1 MASSLDEWQM
11 RLSQHFAQLR
21 EQRGKQPLFALE
33 HGLDELDRD
42 ELARAVREQISS
54 RPPSRVHSLAWI
66 CYAAEIG
73 YGYSGDEY
81 WQTFDLNTPGWGVR
95 GDRGWLRERFEWFS
109 DTYGGVA
116 PRGPWAS
123 HFSII
128 CWPITHAILPLDL
141 QRQLARILY
150 ELRHSFSADLFES
163 PTTLGN
169 FIAARSWSATSR
181 FQNIAE
187 EPQLIGQIAAALLL
201 LGEFGT
207 SSLLHPLALKRISTD
222 LERERTARGWLQ
234 TARKVAQERATV
246 RGLSFARSGMLSP
259 RAQPHEVR
267 REILTLGVEPSI
279 VLRPTDTVC
288 GTWQV
293 YLEIPDLSQL
303 LLRFPGSRDVL
314 TQSRCTVTGSAGR
327 PLARGQCLFGSQQVS
342 LKRWPRHDEVLIQF
356 DKRDPQLE
364 ALFRTECLL
373 RPGPAWL
380 FRIASDG
387 LAYEVRN
394 QRVRPGQQYV
404 FVRTGAVADPDLPP
418 VVLDCEG
425 VTGCFMSLPEAL
437 DARWESVLDRLGVR
451 QSKSIEVW
459 PAGLTPAQWDS
470 DGHGEWLASEQP
482 CLGIRADHSVTAIIV
497 TVGNGISTPLAIDN
511 LNPGSISFVE
521 LPQLPVGLHTI
532 RFSTRR
538 VGSAEVDPVGDLEV
552 LMRIRE
558 SRPWS
563 LNGGPQGPLLAR
575 IEPVNP
581 TLEQLWEGRADIAF
595 QGPTGRQLKCSV
607 SLHDAID
614 GTVKSVQLPPLPLPV
629 EPATWARHFHRHFQ
643 EQKGIADAY
652 DTARSCELR
661 FSADEL
667 GVFSFRTERES
678 TPLRWGLRRTSSG
691 YEVRLLNDSGA
702 VADARIIRRSYELPQ
717 QEEHLP
723 VAPAYAIPASGGLY
737 VASTSTHAAMILA
750 PPVID
755 GLSQLACNPVTT
767 YSGDAASVLPA
778 IWSDAE
784 LWTGAKPSGSMFSL
798 TRQCAVRMA
807 IHRQSIRLLCGNE
820 WVQLE
825 EEFRDGV
832 KSLGYLQRGVWT
844 AGHEAEV
851 TERLRR
857 NLARLST
864 ADMLMRIREMA
875 WIARFLE
882 GPGSTIH
889 ESAFDW
895 LGEFVLRVV
904 SDSAEVRQW
913 AAGRLD
919 EGISYLLQNPT
930 FVRAARFLV
939 VATDRQLGSK
949 TLSHELFASWRWR

>member
-1 MASSLDEWQM
+1 MTSSLDEWHT
-11 RLSQHFAQLR
+11 RLSQHFTQLH

-33 HGLDELDRD
+33 HGLDRPDIDDLTN
-42 ELARAVREQISS
+42 AVRKHISS
-54 RPPSRVHSLAWI
+54 QPPSRNHSLAWVV
-66 CYAAEIG
+66 YAAEVG

-81 WQTFDLNTPGWGVR
+81 WQSFELKTPGWGFR

-109 DTYGGVA
+109 SAYGGVA
-116 PRGPWAS
+116 PRGPWAN

-163 PTTLGN
+163 PATLGD

-201 LGEFGT
+201 QGEFGT
-207 SSLLHPLALKRISTD
+207 ASLLHPTTLTRISTD

-234 TARKVAQERATV
+234 SARKAAKERATV

-259 RAQPHEVR
+259 RTQPHEVR
-267 REILTLGVEPSI
+267 QEILTLGVEPSI
-279 VLRPTDTVC
+279 VLRPADATH
-288 GTWQV
+288 GTWQA

-303 LLRFPGSRDVL
+303 LIRFPASREVL
-314 TQSRCTVTGSAGR
+314 TQCRCIVTGSAGR

-373 RPGPAWL
+373 RPGPVWL
-380 FRIASDG
+380 FRIGSDG

-404 FVRTGAVADPDLPP
+404 LVRAGAVAEADLPP
-418 VVLDCEG
+418 VALDCEG
-425 VTGCFMSLPEAL
+425 VTGHLLSLPDAI
-437 DARWESVLDRLGVR
+437 DARWELLLTRLGVR

-459 PAGLTPAQWDS
+459 PAGLTPAQWNS

-482 CLGIRADHSVTAIIV
+482 CLGIRADHSVSAIIA
-497 TVGNGISTPLAIDN
+497 TIAGSSLPLAIDN
-511 LNPGSISFVE
+511 VNPGSISFVE

-538 VGSAEVDPVGDLEV
+538 VGSNAVDPVGDLEV

-575 IEPVNP
+575 VEPVNP
-581 TLEQLWEGRADIAF
+581 TLEQLWEGRADIGF

-643 EQKGIADAY
+643 DQKGIADAY

-661 FSADEL
+661 FTADEL
-667 GVFSFRTERES
+667 GSFAFRSERES
-678 TPLRWGLRRTSSG
+678 TPLRWVLRRAASG
-691 YEVRLLNDSGA
+691 YQVRLLNDSGA
-702 VADARIIRRSYELPQ
+702 SEEARIVRRSFEQPQ
-717 QEEHLP
+717 QEDMLP
-723 VAPAYAIPASGGLY
+723 GAPMYAVPAGGGLY
-737 VASTSTHAAMILA
+737 VASLATHTATILA
-750 PPVID
+750 PPVVD
-755 GLSQLACNPVTT
+755 GLAQLACHPVVT
-767 YSGDAASVLPA
+767 YSGDAASGLPT
-778 IWSDAE
+778 IWGDAE

-798 TRQCAVRMA
+798 TRQSTVRMA
-807 IHRQSIRLLCGNE
+807 IHRQSIRLLCGDE
-820 WVQLE
+820 WVRLE
-825 EEFRDGV
+825 EEFRDGI
-832 KSLGYLQRGVWT
+832 KSLGYLQRAVWK

-851 TERLRR
+851 AERLRK
-857 NLARLST
+857 NLATLST
-864 ADMLMRIREMA
+864 ADMLMRIREMS
-875 WIARFLE
+875 WVARFLE
-882 GPGSTIH
+882 GPDSRIH
-889 ESAFDW
+889 DAAFDW
-895 LGEFVLRVV
+895 LGELVLRVV
-904 SDSAEVRQW
+904 SDPAEVRQW

-919 EGISYLLQNPT
+919 EGTSYLIQNAT

-939 VATDRQLGSK
+939 VATDKELGSK
-949 TLSHELFASWRWR
+949 GLSHELYASWRWR